1 MYRTFVLGF
10 LFIFFG
16 CYSKKN
22 IELVNYEKIVSH
34 RNKGLAYLEEENFTE
49 AEKEFKELTFLA
61 PQDPLGYAN
70 LGLTYLKS
78 DGQINKSEQWLKKA
92 LELNQK
98 DPEIRILLI
107 LYYELNS
114 QDSLAFNILKESIN
128 YSPNHIK
135 TLYKLTEYYLKRNDI
150 NSKQIAQIYL
160 KKIVELIPANISAQ
174 LKLIEI
180 LLNEN
185 KISEATRGLNKI
197 SQIFPKLPENSVEM
211 LENSIRFLNM
221 EDLDQAKT
229 YVMIFENLIRPTS
242 FYKSSLIEL
251 KGNVGP
257 VSGSPILRFT
267 KIEPVKKYKKA
278 KDYALSKNKIGL
290 FSSSI
295 SFLFIMSLLLFNGYG
310 FIDQLITS
318 DILKS
323 LLPFNIHSGFAQSGL
338 FFLILFILNSIISI
352 PFSYYNTFV
361 IEEKFGFNRTTK
373 STFFLD
379 ILKSFLLS
387 ILIGGALL
395 FLALY
400 LYDNLNDGFWLWLWI
415 GLSFLI
421 IFINMFY
428 ADLIVPIFNKLKPLD
443 DGELRQKIEKYSK
456 EVGYL
461 LKNIYVIDGSKRS
474 TKANAF
480 FSGLGPRK
488 TIALYD
494 TLIEKHTEDELVAVL
509 AHEVGHFKKKH
520 IFSGLIMSIIQIGVM
535 TFFFELCLKLPEIS
549 LALGGSEASFH
560 LGLIG
565 FSIIFSPISMLSGI
579 LMNYI
584 SRKNEFEADAYAKE
598 TFNGE
603 DLSLALKK
611 LSVDSLSNI
620 YPHPL
625 YVFFHYSH
633 PPLIQRLRALN

>member
-1 MYRTFVLGF
+1 MATQLWF
-10 LFIFFG
+10 FI
-16 CYSKKN
+16 
-22 IELVNYEKIVSH
+22 IVSLVVFNYLFSNILDYVNH
-34 RNKGLAYLEEENFTE
+34 RNWKDEIPN
-49 AEKEFKELTFLA
+49 EL
-61 PQDPLGYAN
+61 
-70 LGLTYLKS
+70 
-78 DGQINKSEQWLKKA
+78 
-92 LELNQK
+92 K
-98 DPEIRILLI
+98 D
-107 LYYELNS
+107 
-114 QDSLAFNILKESIN
+114 
-128 YSPNHIK
+128 
-135 TLYKLTEYYLKRNDI
+135 
-150 NSKQIAQIYL
+150 
-160 KKIVELIPANISAQ
+160 
-174 LKLIEI
+174 
-180 LLNEN
+180 
-185 KISEATRGLNKI
+185 
-197 SQIFPKLPENSVEM
+197 
-211 LENSIRFLNM
+211 
-221 EDLDQAKT
+221 
-229 YVMIFENLIRPTS
+229 
-242 FYKSSLIEL
+242 FYKE
-251 KGNVGP
+251 
-257 VSGSPILRFT
+257 
-267 KIEPVKKYKKA
+267 EKYKIA
-278 KDYALSKNKIGL
+278 KNYAISKNKIGL
-290 FSSSI
+290 FSSSV
-295 SFLFIMSLLLFNGYG
+295 SFLFIISLLIFNGYG
-310 FIDQLITS
+310 FIDQLVSS

-323 LLPFNIHSGFAQSGL
+323 FLPFDINSSFAQSGL

-352 PFSYYNTFV
+352 PFSYYNTFI
-361 IEEKFGFNRTTK
+361 IEEKFGFNKTTN

-379 ILKSFLLS
+379 ILKSSLLS
-387 ILIGGALL
+387 IFIGGALL

-415 GLSFLI
+415 GLSFLM

-565 FSIIFSPISMLSGI
+565 FSIVFSPISMLSGI

-633 PPLIQRLRALN
+633 PPLIERLRALN

>member
-1 MYRTFVLGF
+1 M
-10 LFIFFG
+10 
-16 CYSKKN
+16 
-22 IELVNYEKIVSH
+22 
-34 RNKGLAYLEEENFTE
+34 
-49 AEKEFKELTFLA
+49 
-61 PQDPLGYAN
+61 
-70 LGLTYLKS
+70 
-78 DGQINKSEQWLKKA
+78 
-92 LELNQK
+92 
-98 DPEIRILLI
+98 
-107 LYYELNS
+107 
-114 QDSLAFNILKESIN
+114 
-128 YSPNHIK
+128 
-135 TLYKLTEYYLKRNDI
+135 
-150 NSKQIAQIYL
+150 
-160 KKIVELIPANISAQ
+160 SAQ
-174 LKLIEI
+174 LWFFIIVSLVVFNYLFSNILDFVNHRNWKDEI
-180 LLNEN
+180 PN
-185 KISEATRGLNKI
+185 
-197 SQIFPKLPENSVEM
+197 
-211 LENSIRFLNM
+211 
-221 EDLDQAKT
+221 
-229 YVMIFENLIRPTS
+229 
-242 FYKSSLIEL
+242 EL
-251 KGNVGP
+251 KDFYN
-257 VSGSPILRFT
+257 
-267 KIEPVKKYKKA
+267 KEKYKTA
-278 KDYALSKNKIGL
+278 KDYAISKNKIGL

-310 FIDQLITS
+310 FIDQLVSS

-323 LLPFNIHSGFAQSGL
+323 FLPFDINSSFAQSGL
-338 FFLILFILNSIISI
+338 FFFILFILNSIISI
-352 PFSYYNTFV
+352 PFSYYNTFI
-361 IEEKFGFNRTTK
+361 IEEKFGFNKTTK

-379 ILKSFLLS
+379 ILKSSLLS
-387 ILIGGALL
+387 IFIGGALL

-415 GLSFLI
+415 GLSFLM

-494 TLIEKHTEDELVAVL
+494 TLIEKHTENELVAVL

-535 TFFFELCLKLPEIS
+535 TFFFELCLKLPDIS

-565 FSIIFSPISMLSGI
+565 FSIVFSPISMLSGI

>member
-1 MYRTFVLGF
+1 MATQFWF
-10 LFIFFG
+10 FI
-16 CYSKKN
+16 
-22 IELVNYEKIVSH
+22 IVSLVIFNYLFSNILDYVNH
-34 RNKGLAYLEEENFTE
+34 RN
-49 AEKEFKELTFLA
+49 
-61 PQDPLGYAN
+61 
-70 LGLTYLKS
+70 
-78 DGQINKSEQWLKKA
+78 W
-92 LELNQK
+92 K
-98 DPEIRILLI
+98 DEI
-107 LYYELNS
+107 
-114 QDSLAFNILKESIN
+114 
-128 YSPNHIK
+128 PN
-135 TLYKLTEYYLKRNDI
+135 
-150 NSKQIAQIYL
+150 
-160 KKIVELIPANISAQ
+160 
-174 LKLIEI
+174 
-180 LLNEN
+180 
-185 KISEATRGLNKI
+185 
-197 SQIFPKLPENSVEM
+197 
-211 LENSIRFLNM
+211 
-221 EDLDQAKT
+221 
-229 YVMIFENLIRPTS
+229 
-242 FYKSSLIEL
+242 EL
-251 KGNVGP
+251 KDFYN
-257 VSGSPILRFT
+257 
-267 KIEPVKKYKKA
+267 EEKYKIA
-278 KDYALSKNKIGL
+278 KNYAISKNKIGL
-290 FSSSI
+290 FSSSV
-295 SFLFIMSLLLFNGYG
+295 SFLFIISLLIFNGYG
-310 FIDQLITS
+310 FIDQLVSS

-323 LLPFNIHSGFAQSGL
+323 FLPFDINSSFAQSGL

-352 PFSYYNTFV
+352 PFSYYNTFI
-361 IEEKFGFNRTTK
+361 IEEKFGFNKTTN

-379 ILKSFLLS
+379 ILKSSLLS
-387 ILIGGALL
+387 IFIGGALL

-415 GLSFLI
+415 GLSFLM

-565 FSIIFSPISMLSGI
+565 FSIVFSPISMLSGI

-633 PPLIQRLRALN
+633 PPLIERLRALN